1 MKRRFAI
8 TLLYILLFQT
18 LSAQEETRA
27 VWVATIGGIDWPHNY
42 ARDTQTIDRQKRDF
56 TNMLD
61 RLKQI
66 NINTILLQTRVRGT
80 VIYPSTYEPWDGC
93 MSGVPGK
100 SPGYDP
106 LRFAIEECHKR
117 GMELHAWVVTIPVG
131 KWNALGCK
139 QLRQKYPRLIQKIG
153 PDGYMN
159 PEATQ
164 IADYLSDIC
173 AELTKNYNIDG
184 IHLDYIR
191 YPEEWKMKTDRSSGR
206 RYITDIVRKIHNKV
220 KAINPKVKMS
230 CSPLGKYKDLQRYSS
245 RGWNAYQTVCQDAQ
259 AWLRD
264 GLMDQLY
271 PMMYFQGN
279 NFYPFAADWSEN
291 SYDKDIA
298 IGLGIYFLDPR
309 EGKWHI
315 DEVKRQLNVIRSLG
329 LGQCFFRAKFL
340 LDNIQGLYDYLRVFN
355 YPTCWNSQQ
364 QEKSEKSSDYHPAQM
379 LQCDGNILTLP
390 EKSATLDAEFVMVET
405 LQGSTIAT
413 LPYRG
418 TSVDVRRIPEGMY
431 IIRSLGKKGSP
442 HRLGFIQVKRN
453 PLLK

>member
-1 MKRRFAI
+1 
-8 TLLYILLFQT
+8 
-18 LSAQEETRA
+18 
-27 VWVATIGGIDWPHNY
+27 
-42 ARDTQTIDRQKRDF
+42 
-56 TNMLD
+56 
-61 RLKQI
+61 
-66 NINTILLQTRVRGT
+66 
-80 VIYPSTYEPWDGC
+80 
-93 MSGVPGK
+93 
-100 SPGYDP
+100 
-106 LRFAIEECHKR
+106 
-117 GMELHAWVVTIPVG
+117 
-131 KWNALGCK
+131 
-139 QLRQKYPRLIQKIG
+139 
-153 PDGYMN
+153 MN

-164 IADYLSDIC
+164 TADYLSDIC

-206 RYITDIVRKIHNKV
+206 RHITDIVRKIHNIV

-245 RGWNAYQTVCQDAQ
+245 RGWHAYQTVCQDAQ

-291 SYDKDIA
+291 SYNKDIA

-309 EGKWHI
+309 EGRWHI

-355 YPTCWNSQQ
+355 YPTCWKNQQ
-364 QEKSEKSSDYHPAQM
+364 QEKRM
-379 LQCDGNILTLP
+379 
-390 EKSATLDAEFVMVET
+390 
-405 LQGSTIAT
+405 
-413 LPYRG
+413 
-418 TSVDVRRIPEGMY
+418 
-431 IIRSLGKKGSP
+431 
-442 HRLGFIQVKRN
+442 
-453 PLLK
+453 LLKKLKNAV